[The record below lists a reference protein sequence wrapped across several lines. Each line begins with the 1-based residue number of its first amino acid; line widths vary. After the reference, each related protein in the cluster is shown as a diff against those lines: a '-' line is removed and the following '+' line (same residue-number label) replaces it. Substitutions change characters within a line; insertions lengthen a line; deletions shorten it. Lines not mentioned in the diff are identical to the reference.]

1 MCKGRSDKCA
11 GGPNWPGV
19 GEVRAEMTQVAFD
32 EGTAKQLERLYS
44 TRDVLRRRRLVLKA
58 LAAVP
63 GERILDVGCGP
74 GFYVADLLEQVG
86 PEGSIVGVDSSPQML
101 AAAGSRCAG
110 HANVALREGN
120 ASSIPVDDAS
130 FDAALC
136 VQVLEYV
143 RDTTAGLAEMHRAL
157 VVGGR
162 IVVWDVDWATV
173 SWHSSDPA
181 RMDRVLR
188 AWEEHLVHPSLPRT
202 LSARLR
208 SAGFDDIRFEG
219 HSFATTELSPDAY
232 GAAAIPLIAGFVPGH
247 NAVTDDEALAW
258 AADQRDLGERG
269 EFFFA
274 CVQCCFTATKTA

>member
-1 MCKGRSDKCA
+1 MARSRGR
-11 GGPNWPGV
+11 
-19 GEVRAEMTQVAFD
+19 VRAEMTQIAFD

-44 TRDVLRRRRLVLKA
+44 TRDVLRRRRLVLAA
-58 LAAVP
+58 LAAAP

-74 GFYVADLLEQVG
+74 GFYVADLLEHVG
-86 PEGSIVGVDSSPQML
+86 QDGSIVGVDSSPQML
-101 AAAGSRCAG
+101 AVARHRCAG
-110 HANVALREGN
+110 HDNATFGEGN
-120 ASSIPVDDAS
+120 ASSLPVEDAS

-143 RDTTAGLAEMHRAL
+143 PDATAGLAEMHRAL
-157 VVGGR
+157 RVGGR

-173 SWHSSDPA
+173 SWHSSDQA

-202 LSARLR
+202 LSTRLR
-208 SAGFDDIRFEG
+208 SAGFDDVGFAG

-232 GAAAIPLIAGFVPGH
+232 GAAAIPLIAAFVPGH

-258 AADQRDLGERG
+258 AADQRDLGERD
-269 EFFFA
+269 EFFFG
-274 CVQCCFTATKTA
+274 CMQCCFTATKTR